1 MRHAP
6 GIDRQPRARS
16 ARARLAGTSCLLA
29 GLGAVSILIPVSAHA
44 DSAATPAVAT
54 PAAEAAPTELVVT
67 ARKRNETV
75 ATVPISITAFSEKA
89 LEAKNIQ
96 TFDDYAT
103 KVPNL
108 SFSYGGGPTGIS
120 SARTI
125 AIRGITGQNLA
136 GTAGATGFYIDDTP
150 VPGSLDP
157 RVLDIADIEVLKG
170 PQGTLFGESS
180 LGGNVRLITKK
191 PNLNT
196 DSATLT
202 ADIGA
207 TAHGGSPDG
216 GVSGV
221 GNLVLVPDRL
231 AVRIVGFYDHEA
243 GYLKRTFVT
252 DPTSEATYDPT
263 NTTAPRT
270 TVGNQG
276 AVTSYGGS
284 VTALFR
290 ATDRLDIT
298 ARVMAQSQSDHG
310 FPAAFAPL
318 PNFTPDYTIDRAFDV
333 QPTASDKWITSS
345 LDFKYKGDGWQLVS
359 SNSYFY
365 RKTEDYEDSTYGT
378 QQALGAYYGVN
389 TGTAEGNLQTQ
400 PYIWNGVHTQKQ
412 FVTEN
417 RLSFEPIHGLSGTLG
432 VYYSHV
438 SFDFSIPNTFANGLS
453 TLTGWTEGNPA
464 QPSNLIWTQNGPG
477 SQDDFS
483 VFGELYYKFFDQFTL
498 TLGGR
503 AYWLKQHSD
512 YTADGFMNGGPTPS
526 NPLANSQSGFNPKIE
541 LAWQATRELML
552 YGSASKGF
560 RAGGA
565 QPLPSF
571 CALPA
576 GVPDSVITNL
586 KSDTLWSYEGGAKLQ
601 LRDPGILITAGGF
614 HIDWSNIQ
622 QQIALGCGAYFDV
635 NGNKAT
641 INGGEL
647 EVSGKLTEHWSF
659 NLGFG
664 YEHTDLTDP
673 GNLATL
679 GLGIAPGQRIAG
691 TPDVTVTVGSDY
703 RAPIGHGIEGFVG
716 ADYSYT
722 GNETRILNSGGGSLA
737 TSPGY
742 ALVNARVGIAW
753 ARSELS
759 LNANNLTGAR
769 PNLGDIGY
777 VGYAQFNGST
787 VIPQVATMPP
797 LTVTIKFKQSF

>member
-1 MRHAP
+1 MRHDT
-6 GIDRQPRARS
+6 GIGHSRKFTRGTGRW
-16 ARARLAGTSCLLA
+16 AGTTCLLA
-29 GLGAVSILIPVSAHA
+29 GLGTAALLGPVAARA
-44 DSAATPAVAT
+44 DTP
-54 PAAEAAPTELVVT
+54 PAAASAPGDAAPELVVT
-67 ARKRNETV
+67 ARKRSETV
-75 ATVPISITAFSEKA
+75 ATVPIAITAFSEKT
-89 LEAKNIQ
+89 LEAKNIL

-157 RVLDIADIEVLKG
+157 RVLDIANIEVLKG

-191 PNLNT
+191 PDLTT
-196 DSATLT
+196 DSAAMT

-207 TAHGGSPDG
+207 TEHGGSADG

-221 GNLVLVPDRL
+221 GNVVLVPDRL
-231 AVRIVGFYDHEA
+231 ALRVVGFYDHEA
-243 GYLKRTFVT
+243 GYLKRTYVT

-276 AVTSYGGS
+276 AVSSYGGS
-284 VTALFR
+284 VTARLQ
-290 ATDRLDIT
+290 ATEDLEVI
-298 ARVMAQSQSDHG
+298 ARVMGQSQSDHG

-318 PNFTPDYTIDRAFDV
+318 PNFTPDYTLDRAFNV
-333 QPTASDKWITSS
+333 QPTASDRWITESID
-345 LDFKYKGDGWQLVS
+345 LKYKGEGWSFVS
-359 SNSYFY
+359 ANSYFY

-378 QQALGAYYGVN
+378 QQALQSFYGVT
-389 TGTAEGNLQTQ
+389 TGVGPGTLQAQ

-412 FVTEN
+412 FVSEN
-417 RLSFEPIHGLSGTLG
+417 RLSFEPFKGLTGTIGL
-432 VYYSHV
+432 YYSHV
-438 SFDFSIPNTFANGLS
+438 SNDFSIPDTTATGLAA
-453 TLTGWTEGNPA
+453 LTGWTEGTPGT
-464 QPSNLIWTQNGPG
+464 PSNLIWTQNNPG

-483 VFGELYYKFFDQFTL
+483 LFGELYYKFLDQFTV

-503 AYWLKQHSD
+503 AYWLKQHAD
-512 YTADGFMNGGPTPS
+512 YTAYGFMNGGPTPS
-526 NPLANSQSGFNPKIE
+526 SPTANSESGFDPKFE
-541 LAWQATRELML
+541 LAWQANRDLMI

-565 QPLPSF
+565 QPLLSY
-571 CALPA
+571 CSLPN

-586 KSDTLWSYEGGAKLQ
+586 KSDTLWSYEAGAKLQ
-601 LRDPGILITAGGF
+601 LRDPGILITADGF

-622 QQIALGCGAYFDV
+622 QQVALGCGAYFSV
-635 NGNKAT
+635 NGTKAT

-647 EVSGKLTEHWSF
+647 EASGKLTRYWSF
-659 NLGFG
+659 NLGVG

-673 GNLATL
+673 GNLAVL
-679 GLGIAPGQRIAG
+679 GLGIAAGQRIAG
-691 TPDVTVTVGSDY
+691 TPAATVTLGSDY
-703 RAPIGHGIEGFVG
+703 RAPIGHGLEGFIG

-722 GNETRILNSGGGSLA
+722 GNEVRILNSGSGTLA

-742 ALVNARVGIAW
+742 SLVNARVGVAW

-759 LNANNLTGAR
+759 VNANNLTGAR

-777 VGYAQFNGST
+777 VGYAQFNAGGN
-787 VIPQVATMPP
+787 VVPQVATMPP
-797 LTVTIKFKQSF
+797 LTVTIKFTQRF

>member
-1 MRHAP
+1 MGNITMKSAMR
-6 GIDRQPRARS
+6 
-16 ARARLAGTSCLLA
+16 RARLAGTASLVA
-29 GLGAVSILIPVSAHA
+29 GLAALPLAARA
-44 DSAATPAVAT
+44 DAPQAQAQAAAD
-54 PAAEAAPTELVVT
+54 AAPTDIVVT
-67 ARKRNETV
+67 ARKRSESV
-75 ATVPISITAFSEKA
+75 ATVPIAITAFSAKS
-89 LEAKNIQ
+89 LEAKNIE

-157 RVLDIADIEVLKG
+157 RVLDIESIEVLKG

-191 PNLNT
+191 PDLVTN
-196 DSATLT
+196 SASMT

-207 TAHGGSPDG
+207 TEHGGSPDG

-231 AVRIVGFYDHEA
+231 ALRVVAFYDHEA
-243 GYLKRTFVT
+243 GYLKRTYVT
-252 DPTSEATYDPT
+252 DPAGEATYDPF

-276 AVTSYGGS
+276 AVSSYGGS
-284 VTALFR
+284 
-290 ATDRLDIT
+290 ATLRWAATEDLDIQ
-298 ARVMAQSQSDHG
+298 ARVMAQSTSDNG
-310 FPAAFAPL
+310 FQAAFAPL
-318 PNFTPDYTIDRAFDV
+318 PNFTPDYTLDRAFNV
-333 QPTASDKWITSS
+333 QPTASDRWITPS
-345 LDFKYKGDGWQLVS
+345 LDVKYKGQGWSFVS

-365 RKTEDYEDSTYGT
+365 RKTNDYEDSTYGT
-378 QQALGAYYGVN
+378 QQALYSFYGLS
-389 TGTAEGNLQTQ
+389 TGTAAGDLKAQ
-400 PYIWNGVHTQKQ
+400 PYIWHGVHTQKQ
-412 FVTEN
+412 FVSEN
-417 RLSFEPIHGLSGTLG
+417 RLSFDPIHGISGTIG

-438 SFDFSIPNTFANGLS
+438 SYDFSIPDTYAAGLGA
-453 TLTGWTEGNPA
+453 LTGWTENG
-464 QPSNLIWTQNGPG
+464 QPSDLIWTQNGPG
-477 SQDDFS
+477 SQDDVS
-483 VFGELYYKFFDQFTL
+483 IFGELYWKFLDHFTL

-503 AYWLKQHSD
+503 AYWLKQHAD
-512 YTADGFMNGGPTPS
+512 YTADGYMNDGVTPS
-526 NPLANSQSGFNPKIE
+526 SPTANSESGFNPKVE
-541 LAWQATRELML
+541 LAWQATRDLML

-565 QPLPSF
+565 QPLLSF
-571 CALPA
+571 CSLPN
-576 GVPDSVITNL
+576 GVPDSVITDL

-601 LRDPGILITAGGF
+601 LRDPGILITADAF

-622 QQIALGCGAYFDV
+622 QQVALDCGAYFDV
-635 NGNKAT
+635 NGNKAR

-647 EVSGKLTEHWSF
+647 EMSGKLTRYWSF

-664 YEHTDLTDP
+664 YEHTALTDP
-673 GNLATL
+673 GNMALLAP
-679 GLGIAPGQRIAG
+679 GITPGQRISG
-691 TPDVTVTVGSDY
+691 TPDVTLTLGSDY
-703 RAPIGHGIEGFVG
+703 RAPIGHGMEGFIG

-722 GNETRILNSGGGSLA
+722 GNETRILNGGSGTLA
-737 TSPGY
+737 TSPSY
-742 ALVNARVGIAW
+742 NLVNARIGVAW
-753 ARSELS
+753 AKTELS

-777 VGYAQFNGST
+777 VGYAQFSAGGS

-797 LTVTIKFKQSF
+797 MTVTIKFKQSF